1 MVTVFKPKHN
11 IPIFWVEWLAWQWF
25 IDKLIMVSVR
35 FTESQLPPTV
45 RKQSYKVKVT
55 KRNVYL
61 SDDNLAND
69 EENITEPKRNRKQ
82 KLITAIPSPESND
95 PSITKLIGLIVLVK
109 KDIDKF
115 CEGDN

>member
-1 MVTVFKPKHN
+1 
-11 IPIFWVEWLAWQWF
+11 
-25 IDKLIMVSVR
+25 MVSVR

-55 KRNVYL
+55 KKNVYL

-69 EENITEPKRNRKQ
+69 EENIAEPKRNRKQ

-95 PSITKLIGLIVLVK
+95 PSITKLNWINNFGKERL
-109 KDIDKF
+109 IDKF
-115 CEGDN
+115 YEGDN